1 MTPPVRF
8 EDQVQVVLDVKPAVF
23 SFVFGIPSADILE
36 ECRRGGIVTVGGATT
51 MDEAIALEAAG
62 VDVVIAAGGE
72 AFLAC
77 EELGAPEFHRRLLL
91 SPEVSKRTVLTRAF
105 TGGWA
110 GGFRIGWRGKWPG
123 KRKRCCRSRSKRVLC
138 PGGEVDGGVGGGGG
152 WLFCKH

>member
-77 EELGAPEFHRRLLL
+77 
-91 SPEVSKRTVLTRAF
+91 
-105 TGGWA
+105 
-110 GGFRIGWRGKWPG
+110 
-123 KRKRCCRSRSKRVLC
+123 
-138 PGGEVDGGVGGGGG
+138 GVGGAGIPSVASVVTGGVEADG
-152 WLFCKH
+152 ADAGVHGGLGRGLSNRVAREVAGKEEALLPFPFQTRFVSGRRS